1 MTRRRLFALF
11 TLYAAVVAGVGW
23 VLRPVGQSFDSI
35 AWKDDE
41 RIRRGDRLKMADDIL
56 SRRMLSGKSRSDVVA
71 MLGQPPRT
79 GYFSDWNLVYW
90 LGAERGYMGIDSEWL
105 VVRLDASQRV
115 SDYRIVPD

>member
-1 MTRRRLFALF
+1 VTRRRLFALF